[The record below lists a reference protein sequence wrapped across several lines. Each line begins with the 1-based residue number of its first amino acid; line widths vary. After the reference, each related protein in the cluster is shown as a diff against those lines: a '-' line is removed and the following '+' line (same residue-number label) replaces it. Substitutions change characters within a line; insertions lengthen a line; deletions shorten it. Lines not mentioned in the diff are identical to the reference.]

1 MKLFVSAG
9 FGFALALSAYALS
22 GTPASAL
29 QAPAVAAVSQNGIVK
44 VDDNWRERLRWHKLR
59 ERCKRVHY
67 KCSKRYGGIAAYS
80 TNASCGAAARGNRI
94 GQAM

>member
-29 QAPAVAAVSQNGIVK
+29 QTPALAAVSQNGIIK
-44 VDDNWRERLRWHKLR
+44 VHHNSRERLKWLKRR

-67 KCSKRYGGIAAYS
+67 KCSKRYGRDRHIFRECVVRRG
-80 TNASCGAAARGNRI
+80 CAR
-94 GQAM
+94 

>member
-22 GTPASAL
+22 GTPAFAL

-67 KCSKRYGGIAAYS
+67 KCSKRYGWDRRIFHECVVRRG
-80 TNASCGAAARGNRI
+80 CAR
-94 GQAM
+94 